1 MKTVSVVIPAYNEEQ
16 RIVQTIRSVKKISGV
31 DRIIIVN
38 DGSSDQ
44 TAMLSRAEGVLVIDL
59 VKNKG
64 KGGAMNASLPYI
76 DTDVVA
82 FLDADLGSS
91 ACEAG
96 KIIQPVLN
104 GTVDL
109 CIASF
114 PPPKKKGGFGIVK
127 RTAVWALRR
136 AGMSEVNAPLS
147 GQRAMT
153 REVLQAVTPFH
164 EAYGVELGMSIK
176 ALARGYKIAEIPTMM
191 GHNETG
197 RDMQGFLHRGKQL
210 LDVLRVIIIG
220 TGGNKI

>member
-1 MKTVSVVIPAYNEEQ
+1 
-16 RIVQTIRSVKKISGV
+16 
-31 DRIIIVN
+31 
-38 DGSSDQ
+38 
-44 TAMLSRAEGVLVIDL
+44 
-59 VKNKG
+59 
-64 KGGAMNASLPYI
+64 
-76 DTDVVA
+76 VA

-91 ACEAG
+91 AGEAG
-96 KIIQPVLN
+96 KIIQPVLD
-104 GTVDL
+104 GTADL

-153 REVLQAVTPFH
+153 REVLHAVTPFH

-176 ALARGYKIAEIPTMM
+176 ALKRGYKIAEVPTMM

-197 RDMQGFLHRGKQL
+197 RDIKGFLHRGKQL